1 MADKGKILSI
11 VSWSLVVLLLIW
23 VGVLGLSAK
32 KQATRADG
40 FRDSLVELGDAA
52 GVEALSQLEVEVV
65 EEAAAEAPAEEAV
78 EGDAAEGEE
87 TVEEEAVQTASLDDA
102 LISTIVEQVKA
113 SILSTELE
121 LASTK
126 SALKKARDDASDAQ
140 TVADTFAQEQTEA
153 AAALSKELAAA
164 GEELD
169 AAKADAKKSGEALKK
184 AEKSAKKKQAKLK
197 KKITGLK
204 TQMEEETARL
214 QAELDVALQP
224 PVEAELEDAESMP
237 KGAELATLL
246 SEEELDVEQIEEE
259 VIEEIEII
267 EEPGRVIGQSEM
279 FTLIQYSAENGTM
292 LFQLQDGQTLS
303 YQDIPMDVA
312 DNLLMAEENLDMK
325 YRFKIQGNF
334 KSIPPDS
341 VVIRKFWK
349 NIRHHPELQ
358 ELRLI
363 EDEVVPEVEIEAEV
377 VEVETEEVVVEAEV
391 ETEAEVVEVE
401 AEAVE
406 VEAPEAEVEVEAV
419 EVEAEGVAVEE

>member
-1 MADKGKILSI
+1 MAAKGKILSI
-11 VSWSLVVLLLIW
+11 VSWGLVVLLLIW

-40 FRDSLVELGDAA
+40 FRDSLVQLGNAA
-52 GVEALSQLEVEVV
+52 GVEALAQVAVEVV
-65 EEAAAEAPAEEAV
+65 EEEAAEAPAEKAA
-78 EGDAAEGEE
+78 EGDAGEE
-87 TVEEEAVQTASLDDA
+87 EEAVEEEAVQTVSLDDA
-102 LISTIVEQVKA
+102 LIPTIVEQVKA

-140 TVADTFAQEQTEA
+140 TAADSFAQEQTEA
-153 AAALSKELAAA
+153 AAALSKELAAK

-169 AAKADAKKSGEALKK
+169 AAKADAEKAGETLKK
-184 AEKSAKKKQAKLK
+184 VEKAAKKKQAKLE

-204 TQMEEETARL
+204 AQMEEETARL
-214 QAELDVALQP
+214 QAELDEALQP
-224 PVEAELEDAESMP
+224 PVEAELEDAESISE
-237 KGAELATLL
+237 GAELDSLL
-246 SEEELDVEQIEEE
+246 LGEELDGEMPEEEL
-259 VIEEIEII
+259 IEEIEII

-279 FTLIQYSAENGTM
+279 FTLIQYSVENGTM

-303 YQDIPMDVA
+303 YQDIPEDVA

-349 NIRHHPELQ
+349 NIRHRPEAQ

-363 EDEVVPEVEIEAEV
+363 EDVVVPEAE
-377 VEVETEEVVVEAEV
+377 VEAEV
-391 ETEAEVVEVE
+391 AEVA
-401 AEAVE
+401 AEA
-406 VEAPEAEVEVEAV
+406 VEVEAV
-419 EVEAEGVAVEE
+419 EVEPEEVAIEE